1 MPDSPSEHDHPPSWS
16 MTGSCYNPLLELDTE
31 YLINNPLE
39 LAEISKASILF
50 IISLLTIITNLCFML
65 SINLVTVRR

>member
-1 MPDSPSEHDHPPSWS
+1 

-39 LAEISKASILF
+39 LAEILKATILF
-50 IISLLTIITNLCFML
+50 IISLLTIIANLCFIL
-65 SINLVTVRR
+65 SINMATVRR